1 MRILSLLVATIP
13 LVSLAA
19 CGASPGHV
27 APGPPGPPPGEEAV
41 CSPLPDKPGSQRLV
55 ALPAAE
61 REALEKRLEEGPVAV
76 KLAGCKLVVV
86 PACELRASAQYR
98 AEPEDGS
105 FTLSNEADVEREV
118 PLGKG
123 RLGAVVSG
131 GRTLRV
137 KLAQAGRF
145 TFGGATATPEAT
157 EACKEATHV
166 VRGYTIGAFEVAES
180 ASGTPVEKAGDT
192 EACGKGAA
200 NATTPPAGCGALVSI
215 DLVGL
220 NLGADDDVD
229 VDRVE
234 IKQPPAPIT
243 GEAARGDEASE
254 GSVGGV
260 DRSAPSRGPS
270 PGKEG
275 GKPKPGKHCAPDDPL
290 CAY

>member
-19 CGASPGHV
+19 CGAAQNHAVERSSPMS
-27 APGPPGPPPGEEAV
+27 PPPGESAL
-41 CSPLPDKPGSQRLV
+41 CSPLPNEPASQRVV

-76 KLAGCKLVVV
+76 KLEGCKLVVV
-86 PACELRASAQYR
+86 EACELRASAQYE
-98 AEPEDGS
+98 AAAEDGS

-123 RLGAVVSG
+123 RLGTVVNG
-131 GRTLRV
+131 GRAIKV

-157 EACKEATHV
+157 QACKEATHV

-180 ASGTPVEKAGDT
+180 ASGAPVEKAGDT
-192 EACGKGAA
+192 EACAKGAA

-215 DLVGL
+215 DLVALHMG
-220 NLGADDDVD
+220 DDDAR
-229 VDRVE
+229 RVE
-234 IKQPPAPIT
+234 LQRPPSPIT
-243 GEAARGDEASE
+243 GEARAAE
-254 GSVGGV
+254 GSDGFVGGV
-260 DRSAPSRGPS
+260 DRDAPARGAS
-270 PGKEG
+270 EGKDG
-275 GKPKPGKHCAPDDPL
+275 GKPKPGKHCAPNDPL

>member
-19 CGASPGHV
+19 CGAASPGHV
-27 APGPPGPPPGEEAV
+27 APGPMGPPPGEEAV
-41 CSPLPDKPGSQRLV
+41 CSPLPDNPASQRVV

-61 REALEKRLEEGPVAV
+61 RVALEKRLEEGPVA
-76 KLAGCKLVVV
+76 LRLEGCKLVIV
-86 PACELRASAQYR
+86 PACELRASAEYK

-123 RLGAVVSG
+123 RLGTVVSG
-131 GRTLRV
+131 GRALKV

-166 VRGYTIGAFEVAES
+166 VRGYAIGAFEVAES
-180 ASGTPVEKAGDT
+180 ASGTPVEKAGET
-192 EACGKGAA
+192 EACAKGAA

-215 DLVGL
+215 DLVAL

-229 VDRVE
+229 KDATRR
-234 IKQPPAPIT
+234 PPKPIT
-243 GEAARGDEASE
+243 GADKAAESSESFVDDIDSGAPGRGANEA
-254 GSVGGV
+254 
-260 DRSAPSRGPS
+260 
-270 PGKEG
+270 KEG
-275 GKPKPGKHCAPDDPL
+275 GKPKPGKHCAPNDPL

>member
-19 CGASPGHV
+19 CGAAQNHAV
-27 APGPPGPPPGEEAV
+27 ERGPMAPPPGESAL
-41 CSPLPDKPGSQRLV
+41 CSPLPNEPASQRVV

-76 KLAGCKLVVV
+76 KLEGCKLVVV
-86 PACELRASAQYR
+86 KACELRASAAYR
-98 AEPEDGS
+98 AAPEDGS
-105 FTLSNEADVEREV
+105 FTLSNEADIEREV

-123 RLGAVVSG
+123 RLGTVVNG
-131 GRTLRV
+131 GRALEV

-180 ASGTPVEKAGDT
+180 ASGAPVEKAGDT
-192 EACGKGAA
+192 EACAKGAA

-215 DLVGL
+215 DLVAL
-220 NLGADDDVD
+220 DLGADDDTR
-229 VDRVE
+229 RVE
-234 IKQPPAPIT
+234 VSRPPSPIT
-243 GEAARGDEASE
+243 GEGKRDEDAD
-254 GSVGGV
+254 GFVGGV
-260 DRSAPSRGPS
+260 DQGAPARGAVDV
-270 PGKEG
+270 KEE
-275 GKPKPGKHCAPDDPL
+275 GKPKPGKHCPPKDPL